1 MAKIEW
7 TERALSDLQQ
17 IHDYI
22 ARDSIF
28 YANSFANKIYE
39 RIQALQSSPEIGRK
53 VPEMDDPSIRELVFQ
68 SYRII
73 YETEGELVKIVTIIH
88 GSRVLRY

>member
-7 TERALSDLQQ
+7 TERALADLQQ
-17 IHDYI
+17 VHDYI
-22 ARDSIF
+22 ARDSVF
-28 YANSFANKIYE
+28 YANSFAKKVYE
-39 RIQALQSSPEIGRK
+39 RVQSLQSSPEIGRK
-53 VPEMDDPSIRELVFQ
+53 VPEMDDPSIRELIHQ

-73 YETEGELVKIVTIIH
+73 YEIEEDLVRIVTIFH

>member
-7 TERALSDLQQ
+7 TERALADLKQ

-22 ARDSIF
+22 ARDSFF
-28 YANSFANKIYE
+28 YADSFANKVYM
-39 RIQALQSSPEIGRK
+39 RIQALRSSPEIGRK
-53 VPEMDDPSIRELVFQ
+53 VPEMDDPSIRELIFQ

-73 YETEGELVKIVTIIH
+73 YEIENDMVKIVTIIH